1 MNLSAM
7 YKEFDDLMRRHN
19 EYVVYEKPL
28 AEMNNGKIV
37 SGSKYIVVAPA
48 AVLDR
53 LEKEVAALERNANEG
68 HSNNAITICRS
79 RLRSASSLSLSIKDS
94 KHTNT
99 TSVEKCLDLLYR
111 VYNKSTEKEMSE
123 HRVILQELNFA
134 KAKTTD
140 AEELEKLA
148 AFQDLEVERHES
160 TLKELSDKY
169 DTAIELL
176 SKYDGDRA
184 VRVSSRTGSSYRLN
198 YYDNEKEKRS
208 HVSINNLVMIDSDIS
223 SVSLEHTAKRKKRND
238 TKQPIIELN
247 TISIYEPLEVSY
259 EEYMSNRKH

>member
-1 MNLSAM
+1 MNLSEM
-7 YKEFDDLMRRHN
+7 FKEFDDLMRRHN

-28 AEMNNGKIV
+28 AEMSNGKIV
-37 SGSKYIVVAPA
+37 SGSKYIVIAPT

-53 LEKEVAALERNANEG
+53 LEKEVAALEKNANEG
-68 HSNNAITICRS
+68 HSNNAITIGHS
-79 RLRSASSLSLSIKDS
+79 RLRSASSLSLSIKDA

-111 VYNKSTEKEMSE
+111 VYNKSTDKEMSE
-123 HRVILQELNFA
+123 HHVILQELHFA

-140 AEELEKLA
+140 AEELEKLSTS
-148 AFQDLEVERHES
+148 QDLEVERHES
-160 TLKELSDKY
+160 TLKELSEKY

-176 SKYDGDRA
+176 SKYDENRA

-198 YYDNEKEKRS
+198 YYDHEKDKRS
-208 HVSINNLVMIDSDIS
+208 HVSINNLVMIDSEIS
-223 SVSLEHTAKRKKRND
+223 SVSLEHTARRKKRND
-238 TKQPIIELN
+238 TKQPLIELN

-259 EEYMSNRKH
+259 DEYMSNRKH

>member
-1 MNLSAM
+1 MNLSKM
-7 YKEFDDLMRRHN
+7 YKEFDNLMRRHN

-37 SGSKYIVVAPA
+37 SGSKYIVIAPT
-48 AVLDR
+48 AVLDS
-53 LEKEVAALERNANEG
+53 LEKEVATLEKNANEG
-68 HSNNAITICRS
+68 NSNNSITIGRN

-123 HRVILQELNFA
+123 HRVILQELNLA
-134 KAKTTD
+134 KNKTTD

-148 AFQDLEVERHES
+148 ASQDFEVERHES
-160 TLKELSDKY
+160 TLKELSEKY

-176 SKYDGDRA
+176 SKYDKNRA
-184 VRVSSRTGSSYRLN
+184 VRVSSQTGCSYRLN

-223 SVSLEHTAKRKKRND
+223 SVSLEHTARRKKRND
-238 TKQPIIELN
+238 TKQSLIDLN
-247 TISIYEPLEVSY
+247 TISIYEPLEISY
-259 EEYMSNRKH
+259 DEYMSNRKR

>member
-1 MNLSAM
+1 MNLSEM

-37 SGSKYIVVAPA
+37 SGSKYIVIAPT
-48 AVLDR
+48 AVLDGLENKVAT
-53 LEKEVAALERNANEG
+53 LEKNANNG
-68 HSNNAITICRS
+68 HSDNTITIGCN
-79 RLRSASSLSLSIKDS
+79 RLRSASSLSLSIKDA
-94 KHTNT
+94 KHTST
-99 TSVEKCLDLLYR
+99 TSVENCLDMLYR
-111 VYNKSTEKEMSE
+111 FYHKSTEREMSE
-123 HRVILQELNFA
+123 HRRILQELHFTKN
-134 KAKTTD
+134 KTTD

-148 AFQDLEVERHES
+148 AFQDLEVEKHES
-160 TLKELSDKY
+160 SLKELSEKY

-223 SVSLEHTAKRKKRND
+223 TMSLDNTAKRKKRND

-247 TISIYEPLEVSY
+247 TISIYEPLEISYDEYVSN
-259 EEYMSNRKH
+259 SKH

>member
-1 MNLSAM
+1 MNLSEM
-7 YKEFDDLMRRHN
+7 YEAYDDLMREYN
-19 EYVVYEKPL
+19 EYVVYTKPL
-28 AEMNNGKIV
+28 VETNNGKIV
-37 SGSKYIVVAPA
+37 SGSKYIVIASA

-53 LEKEVAALERNANEG
+53 LEKEVATLERNANEG
-68 HSNNAITICRS
+68 HPNNAITIGRS
-79 RLRSASSLSLSIKDS
+79 RLSSASSLSLSIKDS

-123 HRVILQELNFA
+123 HRGILQELHFA

-148 AFQDLEVERHES
+148 TFQDLEVERHES
-160 TLKELSDKY
+160 TLKELSEKY

-176 SKYDGDRA
+176 SKYDKNRA

-198 YYDNEKEKRS
+198 YYDHENDKRS
-208 HVSINNLVMIDSDIS
+208 HVSLNNLVMIDNDASNMP
-223 SVSLEHTAKRKKRND
+223 LEHTAKRKQRND
-238 TKQPIIELN
+238 TKQPLVKLN
-247 TISIYEPLEVSY
+247 TLSIYEPLEILY
-259 EEYMSNRKH
+259 DEYISNHKC

>member
-1 MNLSAM
+1 MNLSEM
-7 YKEFDDLMRRHN
+7 YKGFDDLMRRHN

-37 SGSKYIVVAPA
+37 SGSKYIVIAPT

-53 LEKEVAALERNANEG
+53 LENEVATLEKNANEG
-68 HSNNAITICRS
+68 CSTNAITIGRS

-123 HRVILQELNFA
+123 HRVTLQKLHLA
-134 KAKTTD
+134 KNKTTD
-140 AEELEKLA
+140 AEELEKLV

-160 TLKELSDKY
+160 TLKELSEKY

-176 SKYDGDRA
+176 SKYDENRA

-223 SVSLEHTAKRKKRND
+223 SVSLEHTARRKKRND
-238 TKQPIIELN
+238 TKQPLIDLN
-247 TISIYEPLEVSY
+247 TISIYEPLEISY
-259 EEYMSNRKH
+259 DEYMSNRKR

>member
-1 MNLSAM
+1 MNLSEM

-28 AEMNNGKIV
+28 AEMSNGKIV

-68 HSNNAITICRS
+68 HSNNVITIGRS

-134 KAKTTD
+134 KAKATD

-148 AFQDLEVERHES
+148 RFQDLEVERHES
-160 TLKELSDKY
+160 TLKELSEKY

-176 SKYDGDRA
+176 SKYDENRA
-184 VRVSSRTGSSYRLN
+184 VRISSRTGSSYRLN
-198 YYDNEKEKRS
+198 YYDHEKDKRS

-223 SVSLEHTAKRKKRND
+223 SVSLEHTARRKKRND
-238 TKQPIIELN
+238 TKQPIIDLN
-247 TISIYEPLEVSY
+247 TISIYEPLEISY
-259 EEYMSNRKH
+259 DEYMSNRKH

>member
-1 MNLSAM
+1 MNLSEM
-7 YKEFDDLMRRHN
+7 YEAYDGLMREYD
-19 EYVVYEKPL
+19 EYVVYTKPL
-28 AEMNNGKIV
+28 VEMNNGKIV
-37 SGSKYIVVAPA
+37 SGSKYIVIAPTA
-48 AVLDR
+48 ILDR
-53 LEKEVAALERNANEG
+53 LEKEVAALEKNANEG
-68 HSNNAITICRS
+68 HSNNAITIGRS

-99 TSVEKCLDLLYR
+99 TSVEKCIDMLYR

-123 HRVILQELNFA
+123 HRVILQELLIA
-134 KAKTTD
+134 KNKTTD
-140 AEELEKLA
+140 SEELEKLA

-160 TLKELSDKY
+160 TLEELSDKY

-198 YYDNEKEKRS
+198 YYDHEKDKRS
-208 HVSINNLVMIDSDIS
+208 HVSLNNLVMVDNDASNM
-223 SVSLEHTAKRKKRND
+223 SLDNTAKRKKRND

-247 TISIYEPLEVSY
+247 TISIYDPLEISY
-259 EEYMSNRKH
+259 DEYMSNRKH

>member
-1 MNLSAM
+1 MNLFEM
-7 YKEFDDLMRRHN
+7 YKGFDGLMREYN
-19 EYVVYEKPL
+19 EYVVYTKPL
-28 AEMNNGKIV
+28 VEMNNGKIV

-68 HSNNAITICRS
+68 HSNNAITIGRS

-99 TSVEKCLDLLYR
+99 TSIEKCLDLLYR

-148 AFQDLEVERHES
+148 RFQDLEVERHES
-160 TLKELSDKY
+160 TLKELSEKY

-176 SKYDGDRA
+176 SKYDKNRA

-223 SVSLEHTAKRKKRND
+223 SVSLEHTARRKKRND
-238 TKQPIIELN
+238 TKHPLIDLN
-247 TISIYEPLEVSY
+247 TISIYEPLEISY
-259 EEYMSNRKH
+259 DEYMSNRKR

>member
-1 MNLSAM
+1 M

-37 SGSKYIVVAPA
+37 SGSKYIVIAPT
-48 AVLDR
+48 AVLDQ
-53 LEKEVAALERNANEG
+53 LEKEVAALEKNANEG
-68 HSNNAITICRS
+68 HSSNTITIGRN

-99 TSVEKCLDLLYR
+99 TSVEKCLDLFYR

-123 HRVILQELNFA
+123 HRVILQELHFA

-140 AEELEKLA
+140 SEELEKLA

-160 TLKELSDKY
+160 TLKELSEKY

-176 SKYDGDRA
+176 SKYDKNRA
-184 VRVSSRTGSSYRLN
+184 VRVSSRTGCSYRLN
-198 YYDNEKEKRS
+198 YYDHEKDKRS
-208 HVSINNLVMIDSDIS
+208 HVSINNLVMIDSEIPN
-223 SVSLEHTAKRKKRND
+223 VSLENTARRKKRND
-238 TKQPIIELN
+238 TKQPIIDLN
-247 TISIYEPLEVSY
+247 TISIYEPLEISY
-259 EEYMSNRKH
+259 DEYMSNRKH

>member
-1 MNLSAM
+1 MNLSEM

-28 AEMNNGKIV
+28 AEMNSGKIV
-37 SGSKYIVVAPA
+37 SGSKYIVIAPT
-48 AVLDR
+48 AVLDQ
-53 LEKEVAALERNANEG
+53 LEKEVATIEKNANKG
-68 HSNNAITICRS
+68 HSDNTITIGRS

-99 TSVEKCLDLLYR
+99 TSVEKCLDLLHR

-123 HRVILQELNFA
+123 HRVILQELHFA

-140 AEELEKLA
+140 TKELEKLVV
-148 AFQDLEVERHES
+148 FQDLEVERHES
-160 TLKELSDKY
+160 TLKELSKKY
-169 DTAIELL
+169 DTAIEML
-176 SKYDGDRA
+176 SKYDENRA

-198 YYDNEKEKRS
+198 YYDHEKDKRS
-208 HVSINNLVMIDSDIS
+208 HVSLNNLVMVDNDASNM
-223 SVSLEHTAKRKKRND
+223 SLNNTAKRKKRID
-238 TKQPIIELN
+238 TKQPIIEFN

>member
-1 MNLSAM
+1 MNLSEM

-37 SGSKYIVVAPA
+37 SGSKYIVIAPT
-48 AVLDR
+48 AVLDKI
-53 LEKEVAALERNANEG
+53 EKEVAALEKNANEG
-68 HSNNAITICRS
+68 HSNNAITIACS
-79 RLRSASSLSLSIKDS
+79 RLRSASSLSLSIKDA

-111 VYNKSTEKEMSE
+111 VYNKSTDKEMSE
-123 HRVILQELNFA
+123 HSITLQGLHLA
-134 KAKTTD
+134 KNKTTD

-176 SKYDGDRA
+176 SKHDGDRA

>member
-1 MNLSAM
+1 MNLSEM
-7 YKEFDDLMRRHN
+7 YEAYDGLMREYN

-28 AEMNNGKIV
+28 LEMNNGKIV
-37 SGSKYIVVAPA
+37 SGSKYIVIAPT

-53 LEKEVAALERNANEG
+53 LENEVATLEKNANEG
-68 HSNNAITICRS
+68 CSTNAITIGRS

-123 HRVILQELNFA
+123 HRVTLQELQLA
-134 KAKTTD
+134 KNKTTD
-140 AEELEKLA
+140 AEELEKLV

-169 DTAIELL
+169 DTVIKLL
-176 SKYDGDRA
+176 SKYDGGRA

-208 HVSINNLVMIDSDIS
+208 HVSLNNLVMVDNDASNM
-223 SVSLEHTAKRKKRND
+223 SLNNTAKRKKRID

-247 TISIYEPLEVSY
+247 TISIYEPLGISY
-259 EEYMSNRKH
+259 DEYMSNRKH

>member
-1 MNLSAM
+1 MNLSEM
-7 YKEFDDLMRRHN
+7 YKEFDDLMRRNN
-19 EYVVYEKPL
+19 EYVVYEKPI
-28 AEMNNGKIV
+28 AEMSNGKIV
-37 SGSKYIVVAPA
+37 SGSKYIVIAPT

-53 LEKEVAALERNANEG
+53 LENEVAMLEKNANEG
-68 HSNNAITICRS
+68 HSNNAITIARS
-79 RLRSASSLSLSIKDS
+79 RLRSASSLSLSIKDA

-99 TSVEKCLDLLYR
+99 TSVENCLDLLHR

-123 HRVILQELNFA
+123 HRATLHELHLA
-134 KAKTTD
+134 KNKTND

-148 AFQDLEVERHES
+148 AFQDLEMERHES

-176 SKYDGDRA
+176 SKHDGDRA

-198 YYDNEKEKRS
+198 YYDHEKDKRS

-223 SVSLEHTAKRKKRND
+223 SVSLEHTARRKKRND
-238 TKQPIIELN
+238 TKQPLVELN
-247 TISIYEPLEVSY
+247 TISIYEPLEISY
-259 EEYMSNRKH
+259 DEYMSNRKH

>member
-1 MNLSAM
+1 MNLSEM
-7 YKEFDDLMRRHN
+7 YKGFDDLMRRHN

-68 HSNNAITICRS
+68 HSNNAITIGRS

-99 TSVEKCLDLLYR
+99 TSIEKCLDLLYR

-148 AFQDLEVERHES
+148 TFQDLEVEKHDS
-160 TLKELSDKY
+160 TLKELSEKY

-223 SVSLEHTAKRKKRND
+223 NISLEHTARRKKRND
-238 TKQPIIELN
+238 TKQPLIELG
-247 TISIYEPLEVSY
+247 TLSIYGPLEISYDEYVSN
-259 EEYMSNRKH
+259 SKH

>member
-1 MNLSAM
+1 MNLSEM

-28 AEMNNGKIV
+28 AEMNSGKIV
-37 SGSKYIVVAPA
+37 SGSKYIVIAPT
-48 AVLDR
+48 AVLDK
-53 LEKEVAALERNANEG
+53 LEKEVAALEKNANEG
-68 HSNNAITICRS
+68 HSNNAITIGRS

-99 TSVEKCLDLLYR
+99 TSVEKCLDLLHR

-123 HRVILQELNFA
+123 HRVILQELHFA

-140 AEELEKLA
+140 TKELEKLVV
-148 AFQDLEVERHES
+148 FQDLEVERHES
-160 TLKELSDKY
+160 TLKELSKKY

-176 SKYDGDRA
+176 SKYDKNRA

-198 YYDNEKEKRS
+198 YYDHEKDKRS

>member
-1 MNLSAM
+1 MNLSEM
-7 YKEFDDLMRRHN
+7 YKGFDDLMRRHN

-68 HSNNAITICRS
+68 HSNNAITIGRS

-99 TSVEKCLDLLYR
+99 TSIEKCLDLLYR

-148 AFQDLEVERHES
+148 TFQDLEVEKHES
-160 TLKELSDKY
+160 TLKELSEKY

-223 SVSLEHTAKRKKRND
+223 NISLEHTARRKKRND
-238 TKQPIIELN
+238 TKQPLIELG
-247 TISIYEPLEVSY
+247 TLSIYEPLEISYDEYVSN
-259 EEYMSNRKH
+259 SKH

>member
-1 MNLSAM
+1 MNLSEM
-7 YKEFDDLMRRHN
+7 YEAYDGLMREYN

-28 AEMNNGKIV
+28 LEMNNGKIV
-37 SGSKYIVVAPA
+37 SGSKYIVIAPT

-53 LEKEVAALERNANEG
+53 LENEVATLEKNANEG
-68 HSNNAITICRS
+68 CSTNAITIGRS

-123 HRVILQELNFA
+123 HRVTLQELHLA
-134 KAKTTD
+134 KNKTTD
-140 AEELEKLA
+140 AEELEKLV

-169 DTAIELL
+169 DTVIKLL
-176 SKYDGDRA
+176 SKYDGGRA

-208 HVSINNLVMIDSDIS
+208 HVSLNNLVMVDNDASNM
-223 SVSLEHTAKRKKRND
+223 SLNNTAKRKKRID

-247 TISIYEPLEVSY
+247 TISIYEPLGISY
-259 EEYMSNRKH
+259 DEYMSNRKH

>member
-1 MNLSAM
+1 M
-7 YKEFDDLMRRHN
+7 YKGFDDLIRRHN

-37 SGSKYIVVAPA
+37 SGSKYIVIAPT
-48 AVLDR
+48 AVLDQ
-53 LEKEVAALERNANEG
+53 LEKEVAALEKNANEG
-68 HSNNAITICRS
+68 HSSNTITIGRN

-99 TSVEKCLDLLYR
+99 TSVEKCLDLFYR

-123 HRVILQELNFA
+123 HRVILQELHFA

-140 AEELEKLA
+140 SEELEKLA

-160 TLKELSDKY
+160 TLKELSEKY

-198 YYDNEKEKRS
+198 YYDHEKDKRS
-208 HVSINNLVMIDSDIS
+208 HVSINNLVMIDSEIPN
-223 SVSLEHTAKRKKRND
+223 VSLENTARRKKRND
-238 TKQPIIELN
+238 TKQPIIDLN
-247 TISIYEPLEVSY
+247 TISIYEPLEISY
-259 EEYMSNRKH
+259 DEYMSNRKH

>member
-1 MNLSAM
+1 MNLYEL
-7 YKEFDDLMRRHN
+7 YKEYDDLIKRYN
-19 EYVVYEKPL
+19 EYVVYSKPL
-28 AEMNNGKIV
+28 VEIDQVKIV
-37 SGSKYIVVAPA
+37 SGSKYIVIAPA
-48 AVLDR
+48 AVLDQ
-53 LEKEVAALERNANEG
+53 LEKKVAELEKNANDG
-68 HSNNAITICRS
+68 HSNNAITIGRS

-123 HRVILQELNFA
+123 HCVILQELHLA
-134 KAKTTD
+134 KNKTTD
-140 AEELEKLA
+140 AGELEKLA
-148 AFQDLEVERHES
+148 ASQDFEVERHES
-160 TLKELSDKY
+160 TLKELSEKY
-169 DTAIELL
+169 DTAIVQL

-198 YYDNEKEKRS
+198 YYDNEKEKRN

-238 TKQPIIELN
+238 TKQPLVELN

>member
-1 MNLSAM
+1 MNLSEM
-7 YKEFDDLMRRHN
+7 YKGFDDLMRRHN

-37 SGSKYIVVAPA
+37 SGSKYIVIAPT

-53 LEKEVAALERNANEG
+53 LENEVAALEKNANEG
-68 HSNNAITICRS
+68 HSNNSITIGRN
-79 RLRSASSLSLSIKDS
+79 RLRSVASLSLSIKDS

-123 HRVILQELNFA
+123 HRAILQELHLTKN
-134 KAKTTD
+134 KTTD
-140 AEELEKLA
+140 AKELEKLA
-148 AFQDLEVERHES
+148 TFQDLEVERHES
-160 TLKELSDKY
+160 TLKELSEKY

-176 SKYDGDRA
+176 SKYDENRA

-223 SVSLEHTAKRKKRND
+223 NMSLDNTAKRKKRKD

>member
-1 MNLSAM
+1 MNLSEM
-7 YKEFDDLMRRHN
+7 YKGFDDLIRRHN

-37 SGSKYIVVAPA
+37 SGSKYIVIAPT
-48 AVLDR
+48 AVLDQ
-53 LEKEVAALERNANEG
+53 LEKEVAALEKNANEG
-68 HSNNAITICRS
+68 HSSNTITIGRN

-99 TSVEKCLDLLYR
+99 TSVEKCLDLFYR

-123 HRVILQELNFA
+123 HRVILQELHFA

-140 AEELEKLA
+140 SEELEKLA

-160 TLKELSDKY
+160 TLKELSEKY

-176 SKYDGDRA
+176 SKYDKNRA
-184 VRVSSRTGSSYRLN
+184 VRVSSQTGCSYRLN
-198 YYDNEKEKRS
+198 YYDHEKDKRS
-208 HVSINNLVMIDSDIS
+208 HVSINNLVMIDSEIPN
-223 SVSLEHTAKRKKRND
+223 VSLENTARRKKRND
-238 TKQPIIELN
+238 TKQPIIDLN
-247 TISIYEPLEVSY
+247 TISIYEPLEISY
-259 EEYMSNRKH
+259 DEYMSNRKH

>member
-1 MNLSAM
+1 MNLSEM

-48 AVLDR
+48 ADLDR
-53 LEKEVAALERNANEG
+53 LEKEVAALERNANER
-68 HSNNAITICRS
+68 HSNNAITIGRS

-148 AFQDLEVERHES
+148 TFQDLEVERHES
-160 TLKELSDKY
+160 TLKELSEKY

-176 SKYDGDRA
+176 SKYDKNRA

-223 SVSLEHTAKRKKRND
+223 SVSLEHTARRKKRND
-238 TKQPIIELN
+238 TKQPLIDLN
-247 TISIYEPLEVSY
+247 TISIYEPLEISY
-259 EEYMSNRKH
+259 DEYMSNRKR

>member
-1 MNLSAM
+1 MNLSEM

-37 SGSKYIVVAPA
+37 SGSKYIVIAPT
-48 AVLDR
+48 AVLDQ
-53 LEKEVAALERNANEG
+53 LEKEVAALEKNANEG
-68 HSNNAITICRS
+68 HSSNTITIGRN

-99 TSVEKCLDLLYR
+99 TSVEKCLDLFYR

-123 HRVILQELNFA
+123 HRVILQELHFA

-140 AEELEKLA
+140 SEELEKLA

-160 TLKELSDKY
+160 TLKELSEKY

-176 SKYDGDRA
+176 SKYDKNRA
-184 VRVSSRTGSSYRLN
+184 VRVSSRTGCSYRLN
-198 YYDNEKEKRS
+198 SYDHEKDKRS

-223 SVSLEHTAKRKKRND
+223 IDSLEHTARRKKEMIRN
-238 TKQPIIELN
+238 N
-247 TISIYEPLEVSY
+247 
-259 EEYMSNRKH
+259 